1 MKQRKETDPIQP
13 GSIVSPKLDGIF
25 VEASKSG
32 IATKSG
38 KPVENRPDLRRRLG
52 LHFLLHPKSKI
63 RGELYQH
70 GQPFEDTLSDFKAGK
85 KLPLHIHPDTAGPKP
100 LPVLGIRRIR
110 ARKVNSQAAADAD
123 YKASLAKGYEG
134 QIVQSPDGTVEK
146 RKPMKDAEFRIT
158 GKARGKAHGILT
170 VATADKQPF
179 RVQVHPD
186 KISEPGIIGKHAT
199 IAFPR
204 KSKRGIPQQPVFKS
218 VRDYSALMPGMIQV
232 GSLT

>member
-1 MKQRKETDPIQP
+1 MLFGCRRKCNP
-13 GSIVSPKLDGIF
+13 SRRR
-25 VEASKSG
+25 KSG
-32 IATKSG
+32 RFSTGLPLLVAIPDFDASTKIPS
-38 KPVENRPDLRRRLG
+38 
-52 LHFLLHPKSKI
+52 S
-63 RGELYQH
+63 
-70 GQPFEDTLSDFKAGK
+70 FEDTLSDFKAGK